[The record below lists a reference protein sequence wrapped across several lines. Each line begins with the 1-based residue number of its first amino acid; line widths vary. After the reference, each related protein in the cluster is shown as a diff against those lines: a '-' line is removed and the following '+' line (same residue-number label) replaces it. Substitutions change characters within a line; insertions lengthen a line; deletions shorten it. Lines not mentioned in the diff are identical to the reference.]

1 MYNNKIKYC
10 IFYEKY
16 VIPINLQNNV
26 YKISMW
32 IMYHFRLK
40 AATNRHFD
48 LFNINDFNLKV
59 FLGPCEGD
67 Q

>member
-1 MYNNKIKYC
+1 
-10 IFYEKY
+10 
-16 VIPINLQNNV
+16 
-26 YKISMW
+26 
-32 IMYHFRLK
+32 MYHFRLK